1 MSRPTR
7 QAQCPASWRCLLFER
22 LTFSDD
28 TADSV
33 SLIEIVTIV
42 LLLTFALLLSR
53 QLEPT
58 WV

>member
-1 MSRPTR
+1 MAR
-7 QAQCPASWRCLLFER
+7 QVQCPASWRCLLFER

>member
-1 MSRPTR
+1 MAR
-7 QAQCPASWRCLLFER
+7 QVQCPPSWRSLLFER